1 MACENKVRVIVTPA
15 LPGAPGASGR
25 EVEFRTTATHIQWR
39 YVGSLTW
46 TDLILLTEL
55 QGPQGEPGPPGGAV
69 VTYTA
74 GENLSAGRLV
84 ILQSGTV
91 RYFQPANP
99 AHAGRAFGVTKTSA
113 TNGQTVQVQ
122 VAGVLSDAAFSFTP
136 DAPVY
141 ARADGEL
148 FATPSGTGIVQF
160 VGTALSANSV
170 NINIDSSLIRI

>member
-1 MACENKVRVIVTPA
+1 MSTEKKVRVIVTPA

-25 EVEFRTTATHIQWR
+25 EVELRTTATHIQWR

-69 VTYTA
+69 VQYPA
-74 GENLSAGRLV
+74 GQNLSSGRLV
-84 ILQSGTV
+84 ILDAGVV

-99 AHAGRAFGVTKTSA
+99 AHAGRALGVTKTSA

-141 ARADGEL
+141 SRTDGEL
-148 FATPSGTGIVQF
+148 FSTPLTAGLVQF
-160 VGTALSANSV
+160 VGNAISANAV

>member
-15 LPGAPGASGR
+15 LPGAPGAAGR
-25 EVEFRTTATHIQWR
+25 ETEFRTTATHIQWR

-84 ILQSGTV
+84 ILNSGTV
-91 RYFQPANP
+91 RYFQPANS